1 MFIFLLP
8 RESWYFSELARA
20 SGHAACP
27 PRGWGSYTGRPCS
40 QQQLWMFPHLFLK
53 QSSELWVGGLG
64 VLISTVLSHTILTP
78 SPCKAD
84 LTGCI
89 FWGILIT
96 LRGFVCFQREGEVN
110 GFKAVSH
117 VLRCCG
123 LEVLAA
129 SSRVWDVGRMLWF

>member
-1 MFIFLLP
+1 M
-8 RESWYFSELARA
+8 
-20 SGHAACP
+20 
-27 PRGWGSYTGRPCS
+27 
-40 QQQLWMFPHLFLK
+40 
-53 QSSELWVGGLG
+53 
-64 VLISTVLSHTILTP
+64 LISTVLSHTILTP

-96 LRGFVCFQREGEVN
+96 LRGFVCFQKEGEVDD
-110 GFKAVSH
+110 FKAVSH